1 MPYPEKFYYNQKQ
14 SEPLYGSSEP
24 GTLDVNRMLHGL
36 PPFKK
41 PILASQRQPKTLV
54 LADWTAA
61 NWSTEKIEKVIQAV
75 TTGIEDGFSIYV
87 YSNSEKKLIL
97 LNKENVEDR
106 ERN

>member
-41 PILASQRQPKTLV
+41 PVMKLGRSASP
-54 LADWTAA
+54 
-61 NWSTEKIEKVIQAV
+61 
-75 TTGIEDGFSIYV
+75 YM
-87 YSNSEKKLIL
+87 KLYH
-97 LNKENVEDR
+97 N
-106 ERN
+106 